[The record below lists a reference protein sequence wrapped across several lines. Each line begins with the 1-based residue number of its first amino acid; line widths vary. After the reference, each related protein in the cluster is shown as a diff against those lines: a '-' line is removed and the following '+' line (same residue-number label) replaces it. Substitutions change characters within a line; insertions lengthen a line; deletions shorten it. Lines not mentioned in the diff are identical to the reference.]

1 MEGKIEMLKTTSM
14 QLLLAATTTFS
25 FICTYLLDL
34 TYNNAEQYMAI
45 MGILALDGVF
55 GIIAGIKREGFKTY
69 KALKILKSIATWVL
83 FLTGILM
90 IEKGFTGMGWLS
102 ETIIAPFI
110 TFQLVSALK
119 NASMAGLIK
128 IDLLNI
134 ILDKVDNHKGKRT

>member
-1 MEGKIEMLKTTSM
+1 M

-34 TYNNAEQYMAI
+34 TYNNAEQYIAI

>member
-1 MEGKIEMLKTTSM
+1 MESKIDMLKTTSM
-14 QLLLAATTTFS
+14 KLLLAVTTTFS
-25 FICTYLLDL
+25 FLCTYLLEL
-34 TYNNAEQYMAI
+34 TYDNVEQYMAV
-45 MGILALDGVF
+45 MGILVLDGIF
-55 GIIAGIKREGFKTY
+55 GVIAGIKREGFQTK

-83 FLTGILM
+83 FLTGILS

-110 TFQLVSALK
+110 TFQLISALK

-134 ILDKVDNHKGKRT
+134 ILDKIDNHKGERK

>member
-90 IEKGFTGMGWLS
+90 IEKGFIGMGWLS

-134 ILDKVDNHKGKRT
+134 ILDKVDKHKGDRS

>member
-1 MEGKIEMLKTTSM
+1 MLKTTSM

-34 TYNNAEQYMAI
+34 TYNNAEQYIAI

>member
-1 MEGKIEMLKTTSM
+1 MESKIDMLKTTSM
-14 QLLLAATTTFS
+14 KLLLAVTTTFS
-25 FICTYLLDL
+25 FLCTYLLEL
-34 TYNNAEQYMAI
+34 TYDNIEQYMAV
-45 MGILALDGVF
+45 MGILVLDGIF
-55 GIIAGIKREGFKTY
+55 GVIAGIKREGFQTK

-83 FLTGILM
+83 FLTGILS

-110 TFQLVSALK
+110 TFQLISALK

-134 ILDKVDNHKGKRT
+134 ILDKIDNHKGERK

>member
-1 MEGKIEMLKTTSM
+1 M

-34 TYNNAEQYMAI
+34 TYNNAEQYIAI
-45 MGILALDGVF
+45 MGILTLDGVF

>member
-90 IEKGFTGMGWLS
+90 IEKGFIGMGWLS

>member
-1 MEGKIEMLKTTSM
+1 MLKTTSM

-134 ILDKVDNHKGKRT
+134 ILDKVDKHKGDRS